1 MQSPP
6 GKVKVFV
13 TRSIP
18 EVGPQLLREAGF
30 EVKTWQEDRPMEPS
44 ELLDEA
50 RQATALITL
59 FTDRIDG
66 QFLQQAGNLDII
78 SQFAVGYD
86 NIDIQAATDLGI
98 PIGYAPGAMSDA
110 TADIAF
116 GLMIAVSRKF
126 FFMHK
131 SIEKGD
137 WTFFRPMANLGFE
150 LKNKTLGIVGLGRI
164 GQEMAKRCRGAY
176 DMEVVYHNRRRNDAA
191 AQTIGARWLPFEE
204 LLAQSDVVS
213 VHCSLNDSTR
223 GLFDRSAF
231 LKMKRSAIFINTAR
245 GAMHNEQDLLHAL
258 RTGVIWGAGLDVT
271 NPEPMDPGHPLLRME
286 NVAVLPH
293 IGSATI
299 EARSEMSRLA
309 ALNILAFYRGEQV
322 PHLVN
327 REVVKAPGA

>member
-1 MQSPP
+1 MQNDLRA
-6 GKVKVFV
+6 VKVFV
-13 TRSIP
+13 TRVIP
-18 EVGPQLLREAGF
+18 EVGPQLLRDAGF
-30 EVKTWQEDRPMEPS
+30 DVKVWAEDRPMEPS
-44 ELLDEA
+44 ELLAEA

-59 FTDRIDG
+59 FTDRID
-66 QFLQQAGNLDII
+66 QEFLQQSRNLDII

-86 NIDIQAATDLGI
+86 NIDIAAATELGI

-131 SIEKGD
+131 SVEKGE

-164 GQEMAKRCRGAY
+164 GLEMAKRCRGAY
-176 DMEVVYHNRRRNDAA
+176 NMSVIYHNRRPNDEA
-191 AQTIGARWLPFEE
+191 AQGVGARWVSFDE

-231 LKMKRSAIFINTAR
+231 MKMKRSAIFINTAR
-245 GAMHNEQDLLHAL
+245 GAMHNEDDLLHAL
-258 RTGVIWGAGLDVT
+258 RTEEIWGAGLDVT
-271 NPEPMDPGHPLLRME
+271 NPEPMDAGHPLLQME

-309 ALNILAFYRGEQV
+309 ALNILAFYSGQQV

-327 REVVKAPGA
+327 PAVSKRSNA